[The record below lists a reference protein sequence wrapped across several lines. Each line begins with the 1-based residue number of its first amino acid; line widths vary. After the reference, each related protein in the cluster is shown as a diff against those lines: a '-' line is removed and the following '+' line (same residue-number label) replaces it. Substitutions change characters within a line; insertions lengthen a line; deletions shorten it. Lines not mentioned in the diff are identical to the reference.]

1 MSGKYGQNELA
12 NHRVKAYMDNLDDL
26 YKALKETVIIY
37 LKKKYLI
44 DFVVPFHW
52 KEIYSQSLLKT
63 KSWEHLK

>member
-37 LKKKYLI
+37 LKNKDVLTNDLENYFEEAVTISKYRK
-44 DFVVPFHW
+44 FNFNN
-52 KEIYSQSLLKT
+52 
-63 KSWEHLK
+63 